1 MARYTDSSC
10 RLCRREGLKLFSK
23 GDRCYSEK
31 CSFERRDYVPGDHGQ
46 MHKKQRSDYGV
57 QLREK
62 QKLKRMYGLLE
73 KQFRGYFEKADKQK
87 GITGTNLLVLLER
100 RMDNMIFRM
109 GFANSRIEARQLIS
123 HGHFLVNGKPV
134 NIPSYL
140 LKAGDEVCVKEG
152 SRKITRIMGAV
163 ETVARRGVPHWLELD
178 KDNFKASIKMLPIRE
193 DLTMPVQEQLVVEL
207 YSK

>member
-1 MARYTDSSC
+1 
-10 RLCRREGLKLFSK
+10 
-23 GDRCYSEK
+23 
-31 CSFERRDYVPGDHGQ
+31 

-87 GITGTNLLVLLER
+87 GITGTNLLLLLER

-109 GFANSRIEARQLIS
+109 GFATSRVEARQLIS
-123 HGHFLVNGKPV
+123 HGHFLINGKPF
-134 NIPSYL
+134 NIPSYM
-140 LKAGDEVCVKEG
+140 LKAGDEVSVKEG
-152 SRKITRIMGAV
+152 SRKIARIMGAI

-178 KDNFKASIKMLPIRE
+178 KDNFKASVKMLPVRE

>member
-73 KQFRGYFEKADKQK
+73 KQFRSYFEKADKQK
-87 GITGTNLLVLLER
+87 GITGTNLLILLER
-100 RMDNMIFRM
+100 RMDNMVFRM
-109 GFANSRIEARQLIS
+109 GFANSRIESRQLIS

-140 LKAGDEVCVKEG
+140 LKAGDEVSVKEN
-152 SRKITRIMGAV
+152 SRKVTRIMGAL
-163 ETVARRGVPHWLELD
+163 ETVVRRGVPQWLELD
-178 KDNFKASIKMLPIRE
+178 KDNFNAKIKTLPVRE
-193 DLTMPVQEQLVVEL
+193 DLTMPIQEQLVVEL

>member
-1 MARYTDSSC
+1 
-10 RLCRREGLKLFSK
+10 LCRREGLKLFFK

-46 MHKKQRSDYGV
+46 VHKKQRSDYGV

-73 KQFRGYFEKADKQK
+73 KQFRGYFEKADQQK
-87 GITGTNLLVLLER
+87 GITGVNLLVLLER
-100 RMDNMIFRM
+100 RLDNMIFRM
-109 GFANSRIEARQLIS
+109 GFANSRVEARQLIS
-123 HGHFLVNGKPV
+123 HGHFLVNDKPV

-140 LKAGDEVCVKEG
+140 LKTGDGVSVKEG
-152 SRKITRIMGAV
+152 SRKITRIMGAI

-178 KDNFKASIKMLPIRE
+178 KDNFKASIKLLPVRE